1 MQLPLEPIAVLLVG
15 LRTHSF
21 SRRRHIDLERVA
33 SSMCHR

>member
-1 MQLPLEPIAVLLVG
+1 MQLPFEPIAVPAVR

-33 SSMCHR
+33 SSMCQR